1 MRLSMIRR
9 NVRLGLM
16 IYCSCS
22 CSLLMNEKSISKG
35 YHHFSCYG
43 QANALKIF
51 IKPRSMDNYMCPHRL
66 SLFLQLFF
74 GTQKGI
80 QREFVASSFVNNK
93 VAISHKNGIF
103 APNERKSFAIEYS
116 ASLQTNKI
124 ELFPRGVF
132 HSKGRVFVR

>member
-1 MRLSMIRR
+1 M
-9 NVRLGLM
+9 
-16 IYCSCS
+16 
-22 CSLLMNEKSISKG
+22 MNEKSISKG
-35 YHHFSCYG
+35 YHHFSHYG

-51 IKPRSMDNYMCPHRL
+51 IKPRSMNNYMCPHRL

-103 APNERKSFAIEYS
+103 APNEKKSFAKEKE
-116 ASLQTNKI
+116 ANFQNQKI
-124 ELFPRGVF
+124 LL
-132 HSKGRVFVR
+132 